1 MLSPETQ
8 TGRRKHAKSSIVRKA
23 TLSRY
28 TIDIDYRCS
37 EAPTSQ
43 IPLVGGLLSD
53 AVQSSRRWRW
63 ERNVGGRSTTDCL
76 NALIPK
82 NRSQDISITLLV
94 GHEKGLELIEKFQL
108 VPM

>member
-1 MLSPETQ
+1 MFSPEPQ
-8 TGRRKHAKSSIVRKA
+8 AGRRKQGKGSTVRRA
-23 TLSRY
+23 MLTSY
-28 TIDIDYRCS
+28 AIDIDYRCS

-53 AVQSSRRWRW
+53 AVQSSRQWRW

-108 VPM
+108 APM

>member
-1 MLSPETQ
+1 M
-8 TGRRKHAKSSIVRKA
+8 RKV
-23 TLSRY
+23 TLIKY
-28 TIDIDYRCS
+28 TIDIDYRFS

-53 AVQSSRRWRW
+53 AVQSSRQWRW
-63 ERNVGGRSTTDCL
+63 ERNLGGRSTTDCL